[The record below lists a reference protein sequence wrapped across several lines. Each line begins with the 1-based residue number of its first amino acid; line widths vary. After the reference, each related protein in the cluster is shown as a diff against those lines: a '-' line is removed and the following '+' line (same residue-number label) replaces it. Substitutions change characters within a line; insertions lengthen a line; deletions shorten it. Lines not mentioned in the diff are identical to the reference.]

1 MSDKDIQA
9 EPCPPRLDLDAR
21 VQGAEWHN
29 RPFESWVIEKMIREV
44 YDPIVVLVGHHI
56 VYNNSHGIQEI
67 SSAETLMFSH
77 QAMGILFPGK
87 PDKDGDSLSLTLM
100 GILATIPPTQR
111 LAAIARWKMWMAEWE
126 EVVDNEPKAK

>member
-77 QAMGILFPGK
+77 QAMGILFPA
-87 PDKDGDSLSLTLM
+87 DFMEVMSR
-100 GILATIPPTQR
+100 LAMVPPIQR
-111 LAAIARWKMWMAEWE
+111 LRSVAEWKGWMGEWE